1 MRAAFLI
8 TLTVILGIA
17 SGAAQQVRDAT
28 ANPTVGTASI
38 VGTVVVDEP
47 DGQPLRLVSINLS
60 LRSAAG
66 FLERQ
71 TSTDERGRF
80 ELTNL
85 PAGTYSPPM
94 ASKAGYAWTTHGAKR
109 PGGVGTP
116 ITLVDGQR
124 MTIAFKLLRGAVI
137 TGMIQDNGRPVEQTS
152 VRATVVRIVNGVRTS
167 GGSSG
172 GFATTDDRGMY
183 RIWGLPPGDYV
194 VGASPRFSTQGEIR
208 PITDA
213 EMQWAD
219 RQLQPGSGQTAGTT
233 PGGLAVPPPGQ
244 PVAPSPVYYP
254 GTTDFTT
261 AATVTV
267 TAGQERSGVDFGVSY
282 VPTAKVSGTVV
293 DPEGKPATQAQL
305 TLVPM
310 LDPNVAMVDSMFM
323 LDSMMMSNRATVIA
337 GKFSVAGVRPGRYTI
352 GARGASSSVTAGATP
367 GPGRGSQPPMTLWAT
382 AEVTVD
388 GRDQTDVELRL
399 QPGMTLSGTT
409 AFDSGTAQAPADLSR
424 ATVRLTAAPTAG
436 VSVSVNV
443 PSGPMEADGSFK
455 LEGVAPGRYLLSAT
469 VPGATPGGGPWLL
482 KSARVGDVDAADSA
496 FEVRPNQSIQG
507 IVLTF
512 TDKSAEL
519 TGSLLDAA
527 GQPTTAL
534 SIILFSTD
542 RTMWSNR
549 SRRMRQPVR
558 PGSDGKF
565 RFTSLLPG
573 EYYLGALSD
582 FEQSELFKP
591 EFLEQVAAGAMKVTI
606 REGEKK
612 VQDVRIAGG
621 G

>member
-1 MRAAFLI
+1 MKAAFFISLSG
-8 TLTVILGIA
+8 LLAIA
-17 SGAAQQVRDAT
+17 TGAAQQSRDASAT
-28 ANPTVGTASI
+28 PTVGTASI

-47 DGQPLRLVSINLS
+47 DGRPLRLASINLT

-66 FLERQ
+66 FLDRQ
-71 TSTDERGRF
+71 TSTDDRGRF
-80 ELTNL
+80 ELKNL
-85 PAGTYSPPM
+85 PAGTYNPPV
-94 ASKAGYAWTTHGAKR
+94 ASKAGYAWTTYGAKR

-124 MTIAFKLLRGAVI
+124 MTIDFKLLRGAVI

-152 VRATVVRIVNGVRTS
+152 VRATPVRIVNGVRTS
-167 GGSSG
+167 GFASG

-183 RIWGLPPGDYV
+183 RIWGLQPGEYI
-194 VGASPRFSTQGEIR
+194 VGASPRFSSQGEIR

-213 EMQWAD
+213 EMQWAE
-219 RQLQPGSGQTAGTT
+219 RQLQPGGPQAAAAT
-233 PGGLAVPPPGQ
+233 PGGFAAPPPGQ

-254 GTTDFTT
+254 GTTDSS
-261 AATVTV
+261 AAGIVTV

-282 VPTAKVSGTVV
+282 VPTAKISGTIV
-293 DPEGKPATQAQL
+293 DPEGKPAAQAQL

-310 LDPNVAMVDSMFM
+310 LDANAMVDSMIM
-323 LDSMMMSNRATVIA
+323 LDTMMLNRPAVSA
-337 GKFSVAGVRPGRYTI
+337 GKFSVSGVRPGRYTI
-352 GARGASSSVTAGATP
+352 GARAAASTTPAGAAP
-367 GPGRGSQPPMTLWAT
+367 GPGRGSAPTMTLWAA

-388 GRDQTDVELRL
+388 GRDQPDVELRL

-409 AFDSGTAQAPADLSR
+409 AFEAGAAQTPADPSR

-455 LEGVAPGRYLLSAT
+455 LEGVAPGRYLLSASM
-469 VPGATPGGGPWLL
+469 PGTTAAGGPWLL
-482 KSARVGDVDAADSA
+482 KSARVGDVDAADTA

-519 TGSLLDAA
+519 TGSLLDAT
-527 GQPTTAL
+527 GKPTTAL

-549 SRRMRQPVR
+549 SRRMRPPVR

-612 VQDVRIAGG
+612 VQDVKIAGG

>member
-1 MRAAFLI
+1 MRTAFFVSLAGILAI
-8 TLTVILGIA
+8 TT
-17 SGAAQQVRDAT
+17 GAAQQARDAT
-28 ANPTVGTASI
+28 ATPTVGTASI

-47 DGQPLRLVSINLS
+47 DGQPLRLVSISLS

-71 TSTDERGRF
+71 TSTDDRGRF

-85 PAGTYSPPM
+85 PAGTYGPPV
-94 ASKAGYAWTTHGAKR
+94 ASKAGYAWTTYGAKR

-116 ITLVDGQR
+116 VTLVDGQR
-124 MTIAFKLLRGAVI
+124 MTIAFKLLRAAVI
-137 TGMIQDNGRPVEQTS
+137 TGMLQDNGRPVEQTS
-152 VRATVVRIVNGVRTS
+152 VRATAVKTVNGVRTS
-167 GGSSG
+167 GGTG
-172 GFATTDDRGMY
+172 GSATTDDRGIY
-183 RIWGLPPGDYV
+183 RIWGLQPGEYV
-194 VGASPRFSTQGEIR
+194 VGASPRFGSQGEIR

-213 EMQWAD
+213 EMQWAE
-219 RQLQPGSGQTAGTT
+219 RQLQPGGMQAASAT
-233 PGGLAVPPPGQ
+233 PGGSTAPPPGQ

-254 GTTDFTT
+254 GTTDFTA

-282 VPTAKVSGTVV
+282 VATARISGTVV

-337 GKFSVAGVRPGRYTI
+337 GKFSVAGVRPGRYTV
-352 GARGASSSVTAGATP
+352 GARGASSSASGGANP
-367 GPGRGSQPPMTLWAT
+367 GPGRGSQPPMTLWAA

-399 QPGMTLSGTT
+399 QPGMTLSGST
-409 AFDSGTAQAPADLSR
+409 AFEAGTAQAPPDPSR

-443 PSGPMEADGSFK
+443 PSGPMEADGTFK
-455 LEGVAPGRYLLSAT
+455 LEGVAPGRYLLSASM
-469 VPGATPGGGPWLL
+469 PGATAAGGTWVL
-482 KSARVGDVDAADSA
+482 KSARVGDVDAADTA

-519 TGSLLDAA
+519 TGSLLDAT
-527 GQPTTAL
+527 GKPTTAL

-582 FEQSELFKP
+582 FEQSDVYKP
-591 EFLEQVAAGAMKVTI
+591 EFLEQVAASAMKVTI

-612 VQDVRIAGG
+612 VQDVKIAGG
-621 G
+621 